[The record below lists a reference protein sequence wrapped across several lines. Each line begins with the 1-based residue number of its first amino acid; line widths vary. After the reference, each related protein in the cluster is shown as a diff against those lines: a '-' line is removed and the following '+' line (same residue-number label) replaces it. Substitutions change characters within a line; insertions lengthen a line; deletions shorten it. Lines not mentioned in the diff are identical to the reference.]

1 MNSHTLIR
9 TLSALALCSGLFA
22 LAPAT
27 QAGSVPARMD
37 DGRLVGA
44 NGMTLYVFDKDEA
57 GAGKSLCNG
66 KCAENWPPLAAQ
78 ASDVGSGDW
87 SVIARDDGSK
97 QWAFKGK
104 PVYFWVKD
112 TKPGD
117 TTGDGFNNV
126 WHIAR

>member
-1 MNSHTLIR
+1 MKSHTWIR
-9 TLSALALCSGLFA
+9 TLSVFALCSGLFA

-27 QAGSVPARMD
+27 QAGSVPAHME
-37 DGRLVGA
+37 DGRLVGT

-57 GAGKSLCNG
+57 GAGKSVCNG

-78 ASDVGSGDW
+78 GSDVGIGDW

-104 PVYFWVKD
+104 PVYFWIKD

-126 WHIAR
+126 WHIAK